1 MYLRQIPHLV
11 RAANRNGV
19 DVYVHYLS
27 ALLLEYFRSPGQ
39 VIERQEDP
47 RTFDFNE
54 FGRSESLLVIEYGEA
69 SSP

>member
-1 MYLRQIPHLV
+1 MYLSQIPHLV
-11 RAANRNGV
+11 RAASRNGV

-27 ALLLEYFRSPGQ
+27 ALLLEYFRSPDQ

-54 FGRSESLLVIEYGEA
+54 FGVAVGD
-69 SSP
+69 